1 MKRMKKNVLFSL
13 LLLTG
18 AGAFSQN
25 LKTPSVSPPARL
37 DQQIGLTNTTLIYS
51 RPGVKGRKVFGELV
65 PFGQVWRSGAN
76 EATKIR
82 FDRPVFIDI
91 NKLDP
96 GAYGIYSIPGAAEWT
111 WIISRD
117 TALWG
122 DRGYNPD
129 HDLLRFKVKPESL
142 GERVETLEFRWM
154 NIATERAEL
163 VLEWEYTRVRLPVRF
178 YTQDQMALLIESHLG
193 DQAKGQDYYQ
203 AARYYLDNGLD
214 GMQALRW
221 INKAI
226 EMNGEQAGML
236 RYKGLL
242 ELSLKD
248 TASAVVSLN
257 KSLDLARQIPNADY
271 IRMNEFS
278 LQSLS
283 RTPAP
288 LPAQEILA
296 RSIAWHDPGHKWET
310 GSLSLSLY
318 ESRPGNGYR
327 LSDILIDNEHGVFEM
342 TRRQEKEL
350 IYRRSS
356 PEGCEVMVNGAE
368 KFFPQAE
375 DIQSLR
381 CKDNARYSNYYSYL
395 WGLPMKLKDPG
406 AIVAPTAYVRDF
418 YGRQL
423 YEVHV
428 TYAEGVG
435 SDSWYFYFDP
445 VNFALSG
452 YRFYHNE
459 SAGDGE
465 YILLE
470 GETEVD
476 GFRIPSKRHWY
487 THQGRAY
494 LGTDEVILKN

>member
-1 MKRMKKNVLFSL
+1 MKKNVLFSL

-178 YTQDQMALLIESHLG
+178 
-193 DQAKGQDYYQ
+193 
-203 AARYYLDNGLD
+203 
-214 GMQALRW
+214 LR
-221 INKAI
+221 
-226 EMNGEQAGML
+226 
-236 RYKGLL
+236 
-242 ELSLKD
+242 
-248 TASAVVSLN
+248 
-257 KSLDLARQIPNADY
+257 
-271 IRMNEFS
+271 
-278 LQSLS
+278 
-283 RTPAP
+283 
-288 LPAQEILA
+288 
-296 RSIAWHDPGHKWET
+296 
-310 GSLSLSLY
+310 
-318 ESRPGNGYR
+318 
-327 LSDILIDNEHGVFEM
+327 
-342 TRRQEKEL
+342 
-350 IYRRSS
+350 
-356 PEGCEVMVNGAE
+356 
-368 KFFPQAE
+368 
-375 DIQSLR
+375 
-381 CKDNARYSNYYSYL
+381 
-395 WGLPMKLKDPG
+395 
-406 AIVAPTAYVRDF
+406 
-418 YGRQL
+418 
-423 YEVHV
+423 
-428 TYAEGVG
+428 
-435 SDSWYFYFDP
+435 
-445 VNFALSG
+445 
-452 YRFYHNE
+452 
-459 SAGDGE
+459 
-465 YILLE
+465 
-470 GETEVD
+470 
-476 GFRIPSKRHWY
+476 RHS
-487 THQGRAY
+487 
-494 LGTDEVILKN
+494 